1 MPDSPIRPQIDYLAR
16 DFNSLRQLLLDQLA
30 LSVPGWNERH
40 TADLGITLVEL
51 LAYAGDYL
59 AYYQDAVAAEAY
71 LATARQRAS
80 LRRHARLLD
89 YAINDGVSARTYVH
103 FDTAEDQLH
112 IPAGASLLTESAASG
127 PIVSPALLP
136 AYDGIVFE
144 TMHSLDLFRAGNAMP
159 LLAAEATLPAGATSA
174 TLRGHFPHLAA
185 GDVVIFE
192 QSAAAPN
199 SLQPVKPH
207 AVRLCAKPI
216 LEGAP
221 PSTRPLKPARNPQEA
236 GQAITR
242 IEWFDGDALPS
253 PFVLTTR
260 RPNGQIVTD
269 LTVALG
275 NNILAQHGRKV
286 REPAITIPGTR
297 RAPITL
303 VSAGIAFGVPYLH
316 SRAVKLSA
324 AASLTQDPAEACAAI
339 SLHEASYPP
348 GNVPALAPPGVPTG
362 AQVQPVSAL
371 RSYLPP
377 DSSGQHA
384 SPPLNVLRGLPSPA
398 PIAASATPPS
408 SQPTPFPS
416 GLVARHT
423 WTPRRDLIASN
434 PFSRDFVAEIDND
447 GLAHL
452 RFGDGEHG
460 RAPAPGTAFT
470 VGCHVGLGSA
480 GNVAAGAIQHIVT
493 RNLNIVG
500 VRNPIPALGGMD
512 PETPNQIRI
521 NAPQAFRI
529 QRRCI
534 TEQDY
539 ASRALAYP
547 DVGGAVAIRRGKSSA
562 NAAASRDAASASTVT
577 VYIVRTDR
585 KPAAH
590 AFRERVRCYLH
601 GYALIGDEVKV
612 QGPEWVRFSL
622 AVGITPLPNFSPSL
636 VRSQVQ
642 ERIDAQIAETSY
654 QFGQSVQSSLWTS
667 IAASVPGVANV
678 AVQVNRAVSPSGSGP
693 VAGISDAILPQQ
705 IVFFDTPSVTL
716 ETQPS

>member
-30 LSVPGWNERH
+30 LSVPDWSERH

-71 LATARQRAS
+71 LVTARQRAS

-103 FDTAEDQLH
+103 FDTAEDKLH

-144 TMHSLDLFRAGNAMP
+144 TMHGIDLYRAGNAMP
-159 LLAAEATLPAGATSA
+159 LLATETTLPAGATSA
-174 TLRGHFPHLAA
+174 ALHGHFPHLAV
-185 GDVVIFE
+185 GDVLIFE
-192 QSAAAPN
+192 QSAIAPD
-199 SLQPVKPH
+199 SVQAVKPH
-207 AVRLCAKPI
+207 AVRLCKHPV
-216 LEGAP
+216 LEGSSSA
-221 PSTRPLKPARNPQEA
+221 TRGRLPHRAV
-236 GQAITR
+236 QAITR

-260 RPNGQIVTD
+260 LPDGRLVTG

-275 NNILAQHGRKV
+275 NNALAQHGRKV
-286 REPAITIPGTR
+286 REPAITTSGNK
-297 RAPITL
+297 RADIKL

-316 SRAVKLSA
+316 SQAVKSSA
-324 AASLTQDPAEACAAI
+324 ADSLTQDPAEACAAI
-339 SLHEASYPP
+339 SLHEAKYLP
-348 GNVPALAPPGVPTG
+348 GNVPSLVPPP
-362 AQVQPVSAL
+362 AQDQPVSAP
-371 RSYLPP
+371 RSYLPS
-377 DSSGQHA
+377 DSSRSHA
-384 SPPLNVLRGLPSPA
+384 PLPLNLLRGLPSPLPA
-398 PIAASATPPS
+398 SAGSATPASP
-408 SQPTPFPS
+408 QPIPLPP
-416 GLVARHT
+416 GLVARPT
-423 WTPRRDLIASN
+423 WTPRRDLIASSR
-434 PFSRDFVAEIDND
+434 FSRDFVAEIDND

-460 RAPAPGTAFT
+460 RVPAPGTVFS
-470 VGCHVGLGSA
+470 VNCRVGLGSG

-493 RNLNIVG
+493 RNRNILG

-521 NAPQAFRI
+521 NAPRAFRR

-547 DVGGAVAIRRGKSSA
+547 EIGSAVAIRNGRYSA
-562 NAAASRDAASASTVT
+562 NAAVSGDAAATSTVT

-585 KPAAH
+585 KPSSH
-590 AFRERVRCYLH
+590 AFRERVRSYLH
-601 GYALIGDEVKV
+601 GFALIGDEVKV
-612 QGPEWVRFSL
+612 LGPELVPFNIE
-622 AVGITPLPNFSPSL
+622 VGVTPLPNFSPSL

-642 ERIDAQIAETSY
+642 EKIQEKIQAQSGY
-654 QFGQSVQSSLWTS
+654 QFGQPVQVSLWTS

-678 AVQVNRAVSPSGSGP
+678 TVTVSRTHSQGGSAP
-693 VAGISDAILPQQ
+693 VYGLSHKMLPQQ
-705 IVFFDTPSVTL
+705 IAVFDAPSVTL
-716 ETQPS
+716 EAQPS